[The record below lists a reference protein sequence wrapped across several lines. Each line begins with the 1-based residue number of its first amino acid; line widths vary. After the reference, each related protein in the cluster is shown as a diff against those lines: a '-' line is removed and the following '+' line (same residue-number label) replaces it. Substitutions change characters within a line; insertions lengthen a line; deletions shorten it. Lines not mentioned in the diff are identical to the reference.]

1 MNIFV
6 LDKNPFIAAKF
17 HINKH
22 VPKMI
27 VESAQ
32 MLSTAHHILDGE
44 KLGIYKI
51 SNKNHPCSLWV
62 RQSKSNYEWL
72 FDLALGLVEEYKIR
86 YGNKHHKTEDVLIN
100 LTSPPDSIESLG
112 LTEFAQAMPDAYKNP
127 CAVTAY
133 RTYYM
138 YDKRS
143 FAAWKTQ
150 KPYWWKDAHENNQ
163 TTN

>member
-6 LDKNPFIAAKF
+6 LDKNPFTAAKF

-32 MLSTAHHILDGE
+32 MLSTAHHVLDGE
-44 KLGIYKI
+44 KPGIYKI
-51 SNKNHPCSLWV
+51 SNKNHPCNIWL
-62 RQSKSNYEWL
+62 RQSKQNYEWL

-86 YGNKHHKTEDVLIN
+86 YENKHHKTEDVLMN
-100 LTSPPDSIESLG
+100 LMSTPDNIPLLG
-112 LTEFAQAMPDAYKNP
+112 VTEFAQAMPDAYKNA
-127 CAVTAY
+127 CTVTAY
-133 RTYYM
+133 RNYYM
-138 YDKRS
+138 HEKRN

-150 KPYWWKDAHENNQ
+150 KPYWWKEVNDDN
-163 TTN
+163 